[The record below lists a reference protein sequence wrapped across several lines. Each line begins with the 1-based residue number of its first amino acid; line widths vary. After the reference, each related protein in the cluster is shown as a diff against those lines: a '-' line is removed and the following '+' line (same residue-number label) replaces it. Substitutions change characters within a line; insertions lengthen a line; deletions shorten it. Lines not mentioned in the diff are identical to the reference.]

1 LFLQF
6 ENRVDVAFRIVDEM
20 DVAMNKPRH
29 RILGGEFMK
38 RVMFVTLTVI
48 ALAFTSIPA
57 PAAPTPQKKKSKLE
71 SRPRAEGEAANLEY
85 LKKEIR
91 KELVTLPFFG
101 VFDWLEGK
109 VELDGTVFLAGQ
121 VTRPT
126 LKKDAQRRVE
136 KVEGVERVINQIEV
150 LPLSPNDDRL
160 RRAVFR
166 ELFNFNSPLFRYG
179 QQPIPSIHIIVSRG
193 RLVLKGV
200 VANKG
205 DSDIANIR
213 ARGVPGLFEV
223 RNDLRI
229 ERD

>member
-1 LFLQF
+1 
-6 ENRVDVAFRIVDEM
+6 
-20 DVAMNKPRH
+20 
-29 RILGGEFMK
+29 MK

-57 PAAPTPQKKKSKLE
+57 PAAPAPQKKKSKLE

-109 VELDGTVFLAGQ
+109 VEPDGTVFLAGQ

>member
-1 LFLQF
+1 
-6 ENRVDVAFRIVDEM
+6 
-20 DVAMNKPRH
+20 
-29 RILGGEFMK
+29 MK
-38 RVMFVTLTVI
+38 RALFAALTI
-48 ALAFTSIPA
+48 MALTFASISA
-57 PAAPTPQKKKSKLE
+57 PAAPAPQKKSKKSRLE
-71 SRPRAEGEAANLEY
+71 SRPRAEGEAANLDY
-85 LKKEIR
+85 LTKEIR
-91 KELVTLPFFG
+91 KELVTLPFLG

-109 VELDGTVFLAGQ
+109 VEPDGTVFLAGQ

-136 KVEGVERVINQIEV
+136 KVEGVDRVINQIEV

-160 RRAVFR
+160 RRAVFF
-166 ELFNFNSPLFRYG
+166 ELFNRNSPLFRYG

-205 DSDIANIR
+205 DSDIANIK
-213 ARGVPGLFEV
+213 ARGVSGLFEV
-223 RNDLRI
+223 RNDLKI

>member
-1 LFLQF
+1 
-6 ENRVDVAFRIVDEM
+6 
-20 DVAMNKPRH
+20 
-29 RILGGEFMK
+29 MK
-38 RVMFVTLTVI
+38 RTLFAAFTI
-48 ALAFTSIPA
+48 MALAFTSISSSAAPA
-57 PAAPTPQKKKSKLE
+57 PQKSKKSKLE
-71 SRPRAEGEAANLEY
+71 SRSRAEGESRDQAY
-85 LKKEIR
+85 LTKEIR
-91 KELVTLPFFG
+91 KEIVTLPFYG
-101 VFDWLEGK
+101 VFDWFEYK
-109 VELDGTVFLAGQ
+109 IDPDGTVYLAGQ

-136 KVEGVERVINQIEV
+136 KVEGVDRVINQIEV

-160 RRAVFR
+160 RRAVYR

-179 QQPIPSIHIIVSRG
+179 QQPVPPIHIIVSRG

-205 DSDIANIR
+205 DSDLANIK

-223 RNDLRI
+223 RNELKV

>member
-1 LFLQF
+1 
-6 ENRVDVAFRIVDEM
+6 
-20 DVAMNKPRH
+20 
-29 RILGGEFMK
+29 MK

-48 ALAFTSIPA
+48 ALAFASIPA
-57 PAAPTPQKKKSKLE
+57 PAAPEPQKKSKKSRLE
-71 SRPRAEGEAANLEY
+71 SRPRAEGEAANVDY
-85 LKKEIR
+85 LVKEIR

-109 VELDGTVFLAGQ
+109 VEPDGTVFLAGQ

-205 DSDIANIR
+205 DSDIANIK

-223 RNDLRI
+223 RNDLKI

>member
-1 LFLQF
+1 
-6 ENRVDVAFRIVDEM
+6 
-20 DVAMNKPRH
+20 
-29 RILGGEFMK
+29 MK
-38 RVMFVTLTVI
+38 RALFAALTI
-48 ALAFTSIPA
+48 MALAFTSISA
-57 PAAPTPQKKKSKLE
+57 PAAPAPQKKSKKSRLE
-71 SRPRAEGEAANLEY
+71 SRPRAEGEAANVDY
-85 LKKEIR
+85 LVKEIR

-109 VELDGTVFLAGQ
+109 VEPDGTVLLAGQ

-193 RLVLKGV
+193 KLVLKGV

-229 ERD
+229 EKD

>member
-1 LFLQF
+1 
-6 ENRVDVAFRIVDEM
+6 M
-20 DVAMNKPRH
+20 K
-29 RILGGEFMK
+29 RILF
-38 RVMFVTLTVI
+38 TALTIMV
-48 ALAFTSIPA
+48 LAFASISSYAA
-57 PAAPTPQKKKSKLE
+57 PAPQKKSKKSRLE
-71 SRPRAEGEAANLEY
+71 SRPRAEGEARNLDY
-85 LKKEIR
+85 LTKEIR

-101 VFDWLEGK
+101 VFDWFEYK
-109 VELDGTVFLAGQ
+109 VEPDGTVYLAGQ

-136 KVEGVERVINQIEV
+136 KVEGVDRVVNQVEV

-179 QQPIPSIHIIVSRG
+179 QQPVPPIHIIVNRG

-205 DSDIANIR
+205 DSDLANIK

-223 RNDLRI
+223 KNELKI

>member
-1 LFLQF
+1 
-6 ENRVDVAFRIVDEM
+6 
-20 DVAMNKPRH
+20 
-29 RILGGEFMK
+29 MK

-48 ALAFTSIPA
+48 ALAFASIPA
-57 PAAPTPQKKKSKLE
+57 PAAPEPQKKKSKLE

-109 VELDGTVFLAGQ
+109 VEPDGTVFLAGQ

-193 RLVLKGV
+193 KLVLKGV

>member
-1 LFLQF
+1 
-6 ENRVDVAFRIVDEM
+6 
-20 DVAMNKPRH
+20 
-29 RILGGEFMK
+29 MK
-38 RVMFVTLTVI
+38 RALFAALTI
-48 ALAFTSIPA
+48 MALTFASISA
-57 PAAPTPQKKKSKLE
+57 PAAPEPQKKSKKSRLE
-71 SRPRAEGEAANLEY
+71 SRPRAEGEAANLDY
-85 LKKEIR
+85 LTKEIR
-91 KELVTLPFFG
+91 KELVTLPFLG

-109 VELDGTVFLAGQ
+109 VEPDGTVFLAGQ

-136 KVEGVERVINQIEV
+136 KVEGVDRVINQIEV

-160 RRAVFR
+160 RRAVFF
-166 ELFNFNSPLFRYG
+166 ELFNRNSPLFRYG

-205 DSDIANIR
+205 DSDIANIK
-213 ARGVPGLFEV
+213 ARGVSGLFEV
-223 RNDLRI
+223 RNDLKI

>member
-1 LFLQF
+1 
-6 ENRVDVAFRIVDEM
+6 
-20 DVAMNKPRH
+20 
-29 RILGGEFMK
+29 MK
-38 RVMFVTLTVI
+38 RALFAALTIMALTFV
-48 ALAFTSIPA
+48 SISA
-57 PAAPTPQKKKSKLE
+57 PAAPAPQKGKKSRLE

-101 VFDWLEGK
+101 VFDWLEGR
-109 VELDGTVFLAGQ
+109 VQPDGTVYLAGQ

-136 KVEGVERVINQIEV
+136 KVEGVDRVINQIEV

-179 QQPIPSIHIIVSRG
+179 QQPIPPIHIIVSRG

-205 DSDIANIR
+205 DSDLANIK

-223 RNDLRI
+223 RNELRV
-229 ERD
+229 EKD

>member
-1 LFLQF
+1 
-6 ENRVDVAFRIVDEM
+6 
-20 DVAMNKPRH
+20 
-29 RILGGEFMK
+29 MK
-38 RVMFVTLTVI
+38 R
-48 ALAFTSIPA
+48 ALFAAFTIMALVFTSISTSATPA
-57 PAAPTPQKKKSKLE
+57 PQKKKSRLE
-71 SRPRAEGEAANLEY
+71 SRPRADGESRDLAY
-85 LKKEIR
+85 LTKEVR
-91 KELVTLPFFG
+91 KELVTLPFYN
-101 VFDWLEGK
+101 VFDWFEYK
-109 VELDGTVFLAGQ
+109 VEPDGTVYLSGQ

-136 KVEGVERVINQIEV
+136 KVEGVDRVINQIEV

-160 RRAVFR
+160 RRAVYR

-179 QQPIPSIHIIVSRG
+179 QQTVPSIHIIVSRG

-205 DSDIANIR
+205 DSDLANIK

-229 ERD
+229 EKD

>member
-1 LFLQF
+1 
-6 ENRVDVAFRIVDEM
+6 
-20 DVAMNKPRH
+20 
-29 RILGGEFMK
+29 MK
-38 RVMFVTLTVI
+38 RVLFAALTI
-48 ALAFTSIPA
+48 MALAFTSLSAFAA
-57 PAAPTPQKKKSKLE
+57 PAPQKKSKKSRLE
-71 SRPRAEGEAANLEY
+71 SRPRAEGEAADRDY
-85 LKKEIR
+85 LVKEIR

-109 VELDGTVFLAGQ
+109 VEPDGTVFLAGQ

-179 QQPIPSIHIIVSRG
+179 QQPVPSIHIIVSRG
-193 RLVLKGV
+193 KLVLKGV

-229 ERD
+229 EKD

>member
-1 LFLQF
+1 
-6 ENRVDVAFRIVDEM
+6 
-20 DVAMNKPRH
+20 
-29 RILGGEFMK
+29 MK
-38 RVMFVTLTVI
+38 RALFAALTI
-48 ALAFTSIPA
+48 MALAFVSIPA
-57 PAAPTPQKKKSKLE
+57 PAAPAPQKKSKKSRLE
-71 SRPRAEGEAANLEY
+71 SRPRAEGEAANLDY
-85 LKKEIR
+85 LTKEIR
-91 KELVTLPFFG
+91 KELVTLPFLG

-109 VELDGTVFLAGQ
+109 VEPDGTVFLAGQ

-136 KVEGVERVINQIEV
+136 KVEGVDRVINQIEV

-160 RRAVFR
+160 RRAVFF
-166 ELFNFNSPLFRYG
+166 ELFNRNSPLFRYG

-193 RLVLKGV
+193 KLVLKGV

>member
-1 LFLQF
+1 
-6 ENRVDVAFRIVDEM
+6 
-20 DVAMNKPRH
+20 
-29 RILGGEFMK
+29 MK
-38 RVMFVTLTVI
+38 RVLFAALTI
-48 ALAFTSIPA
+48 MALAFTSLSAFAA
-57 PAAPTPQKKKSKLE
+57 PAPQKKSKKSRLE
-71 SRPRAEGEAANLEY
+71 SRPRAEGEAADRDY
-85 LKKEIR
+85 LVKEIR

-101 VFDWLEGK
+101 VFDWLVGK
-109 VELDGTVFLAGQ
+109 VVPDGTVFLAGQ

-193 RLVLKGV
+193 KLVLKGV

-229 ERD
+229 EKD

>member
-1 LFLQF
+1 
-6 ENRVDVAFRIVDEM
+6 
-20 DVAMNKPRH
+20 
-29 RILGGEFMK
+29 MK
-38 RVMFVTLTVI
+38 RVMFVTLTAI

-57 PAAPTPQKKKSKLE
+57 PAAPAPQKKKSKLE
-71 SRPRAEGEAANLEY
+71 SRPRAEGEAANLDY

-109 VELDGTVFLAGQ
+109 VEPDGTVFLAGQ

-136 KVEGVERVINQIEV
+136 KVEGVDRVINQIEV

-193 RLVLKGV
+193 KLVLKGV

-205 DSDIANIR
+205 DSDIANIK

-223 RNDLRI
+223 RNDLKI
-229 ERD
+229 EKD